1 MIIKDMLKKKSMKRY
16 YLVLIA
22 LLLAFSC
29 GNSQKSN
36 PENVVSEE
44 DPIDEYAILR
54 ENPIAPRIAE
64 DLSGKV
70 IILYEE
76 DFIERIT
83 TLDNPKGFQ
92 YLGQTP
98 CIVEFYADWCKPC
111 GYQSELLNRLAPEY
125 QGKVIFYKLNIDR
138 AYQIRTAFNVDNIPV
153 ILFLKPRAEIVKTV
167 GYLNKEK
174 LTQMIADHLLNP

>member
-1 MIIKDMLKKKSMKRY
+1 MNRNYLII
-16 YLVLIA
+16 IA

-29 GNSQKSN
+29 CKSN
-36 PENVVSEE
+36 KRNMENVASEE
-44 DPIDEYAILR
+44 QPFDEYSILR
-54 ENPIAPRIAE
+54 EKPVEPRIAE

-111 GYQSELLNRLAPEY
+111 GYQSQLMNMLAPEY

-153 ILFLKPRAEIVKTV
+153 ILFLKPRAEIVKSV